1 MNEHHEKILIV
12 DDVSNNIQILGNIL
26 AQRDYQ
32 VAYAQNG
39 YEALKICEMQD
50 FDLILLDIMM
60 PGMDGFEV
68 CNRLKHDPRTKDIPI
83 IFLTAKADMNS
94 IVKGFETGG
103 QEYIT
108 KPFNSAELLARVQTH
123 LLLKKQKQELK
134 SINLRL
140 EELVKER
147 TIQLEIAN
155 QKLAKLDQAK
165 SNFLSLISHEMR
177 TPLNG
182 IIGLTQ
188 LLSLTNIDAD
198 QKEYL
203 EYLTEVSA
211 RMVSFSDI
219 AMLITRLKTDKY
231 NPDILPVSIDHLVET
246 SIGTF
251 KKQNPL
257 SALSIHYEKP
267 ARQLLIMADSEL
279 VMIGAR
285 MLMDN
290 VEKFAGP
297 DPTLSI
303 SASRSNKKIHLHF
316 VDQGPGFSDAAL
328 EYLFQLFSAGDIL
341 HKEGSGL
348 SLATLKLIVD
358 AHKGEISVKNLKPV
372 GAQVTLSFIESKQ
385 ETA

>member
-1 MNEHHEKILIV
+1 MIV

-26 AQRDYQ
+26 AQREYQ

-68 CNRLKHDPRTKDIPI
+68 CTRLKHDPRTKDIPI

-108 KPFNSAELLARVQTH
+108 KPFNSPELLARVQTH

-257 SALSIHYEKP
+257 SGLSIHYEKP

-297 DPTLSI
+297 GPTLNI
-303 SASRSNKKIHLHF
+303 SASKSNKKIHLHF

-358 AHKGEISVKNLKPV
+358 AHKGEIYVKNLKPA